1 MIYSPQKPEESS
13 PGYPTSKD
21 IIDSIGSNVFQNNGK
36 KFNNTNK
43 HSPQPILKKANSYT
57 GVKSGQDFLF
67 YKEAEKIGY
76 LSEVLEDMLSNYSQ
90 DTKKRVS
97 EIMLSCALASQDPAQ
112 NYLENLTRCRN
123 MIYSDRFAECIS
135 SFCNVPKALANEI
148 LRNSILRK
156 YRRQI
161 D

>member
-1 MIYSPQKPEESS
+1 
-13 PGYPTSKD
+13 
-21 IIDSIGSNVFQNNGK
+21 
-36 KFNNTNK
+36 
-43 HSPQPILKKANSYT
+43 
-57 GVKSGQDFLF
+57 
-67 YKEAEKIGY
+67 
-76 LSEVLEDMLSNYSQ
+76 MLSNYSQ

-112 NYLENLTRCRN
+112 NYLENLTWCRN